1 MTQTTDL
8 VGEIVAAARTAPAP
22 RDGLQWI
29 DFLAVGIYLLITM
42 GIVIWSSRRQAN
54 TSEFFLGG
62 RRMPWMAV
70 GLSVLATLM
79 SSISY
84 MGVPGEMIKNGV
96 AMFAQYLALPLS
108 MSVVLFVWIPFFM
121 RLKFTSAY
129 EYLERRFDVET
140 RIIGSLLFLLLRLGW
155 MSMVTYVGSLALTQ
169 MVGTLI
175 PADTIDPLA
184 KWIDPTAAEPTM
196 LRASFL
202 YWIIVSVGLSATVY
216 GSIGGFRA
224 AIWNDV
230 LQSVMLFGGTVVTLG
245 YVVWTTGTGPVE
257 WWKIAAE
264 NSSGHTKPILF
275 SLDPT
280 VRMTV
285 FTAALLNFFWV
296 ICTHGSDQVVLQ
308 RYFSTTSLKSA
319 RRSYLVAAVTDVT
332 IGVLLAFCGLALLAF
347 YLQHPAYLP
356 EGIFVAENGHTV
368 VKHGDKVLPHFFA
381 HQLPAGIGGVILA
394 VLVCDVMQTLVSGVN
409 SISAVFAGDLY
420 GRLRPNRKPI
430 LTDVGFARFL
440 SVAIGLIV
448 TSLAISVAYLAQHSD
463 RNISDLMAPA
473 FNMFLGPLASL
484 FLIGMFLKCDGR
496 VVKIAVACS
505 VVISFLW
512 SYWQILF
519 GTSYQPTITLTTAV
533 PYLASFLIAAVIS
546 RFVRSSISNPG
557 LEYTWVVVM
566 RRPIPVDASELV
578 SDGTI
583 VAQLA
588 PETTNYHED
597 KSPLR

>member
-1 MTQTTDL
+1 MTRTTDL
-8 VGEIVAAARTAPAP
+8 VDEIVVATRTAPAP

-29 DFLAVGIYLLITM
+29 DFLAVGIYLLVTM

-54 TSEFFLGG
+54 TSEFFLGS

-96 AMFAQYLALPLS
+96 TMFAQYLALPLS
-108 MSVVLFVWIPFFM
+108 MSVVLFVWVPFFM

-129 EYLERRFDVET
+129 EYLERRFDVQT
-140 RIIGSLLFLLLRLGW
+140 RIIGSLLFLMLRVGW

-175 PADTIDPLA
+175 PADTVDPIA
-184 KWIDPTAAEPTM
+184 KWLDPTATAPTM
-196 LRASFL
+196 MRASFL

-216 GSIGGFRA
+216 GSVGGFRA

-257 WWKIAAE
+257 WWNIAAE

-347 YLQHPAYLP
+347 YLQHPTYLP
-356 EGIFVAENGHTV
+356 EGIFVAENGHII
-368 VKHGDKVLPHFFA
+368 VKQGDKVLPHFFA

-420 GRLRPNRKPI
+420 GRLRPHRKPI

-440 SVAIGLIV
+440 SAAIGLIV
-448 TSLAISVAYLAQHSD
+448 TSLAIGVAYLAQHSD
-463 RNISDLMAPA
+463 RNIFDLMAPA

-496 VVKIAVACS
+496 VVKIAVGCS
-505 VVISFLW
+505 VVISFFW

-546 RFVRSSISNPG
+546 RFVRSSADNPG
-557 LEYTWVVVM
+557 LEYTWTIIM
-566 RRPIPVDASELV
+566 RRPTPVDASELESSGRMAV
-578 SDGTI
+578 
-583 VAQLA
+583 QLA
-588 PETTNYHED
+588 PETTNDQEN
-597 KSPLR
+597 KSPLP

>member
-1 MTQTTDL
+1 MIQTTDFVDVIGASTL
-8 VGEIVAAARTAPAP
+8 TAPTP
-22 RDGLQWI
+22 RDALQWI
-29 DFLAVGIYLLITM
+29 DFLALGIYLLVTM
-42 GIVIWSSRRQAN
+42 VIVIWSSRRQAS

-108 MSVVLFVWIPFFM
+108 MLVVLFVWVPFFM

-129 EYLERRFDVET
+129 EYLERRFDVQT
-140 RIIGSLLFLLLRLGW
+140 RVIGSILFLMLRLGW
-155 MSMVTYVGSLALTQ
+155 MSMVTYVGSLALSQ

-175 PADTIDPLA
+175 PSDTIDPIANWL
-184 KWIDPTAAEPTM
+184 DPTASEPTM
-196 LRASFL
+196 MRASFL

-245 YVVWTTGTGPVE
+245 YVVWTTGTGPME
-257 WWKIAAE
+257 WWRTAAE
-264 NSSGHTKPILF
+264 NSAGHTKAILF

-347 YLQHPAYLP
+347 YLQHPTYLP
-356 EGIFVAENGHTV
+356 EGIFVIENGKTI

-420 GRLRPNRKPI
+420 GRLRPDRKPI

-448 TSLAISVAYLAQHSD
+448 TSLAIGVAFLAQHSG
-463 RNISDLMAPA
+463 RNIIDLMAPA

-496 VVKIAVACS
+496 VVKIAAGCS
-505 VVISFLW
+505 VVISFFW

-533 PYLASFLIAAVIS
+533 PYLSSFLIAAFLS
-546 RFVRSSISNPG
+546 RFARVSADQQK
-557 LEYTWVVVM
+557 LEYTWTVIM
-566 RRPIPVDASELV
+566 RRPIPMEAVE
-578 SDGTI
+578 
-583 VAQLA
+583 Q
-588 PETTNYHED
+588 
-597 KSPLR
+597 